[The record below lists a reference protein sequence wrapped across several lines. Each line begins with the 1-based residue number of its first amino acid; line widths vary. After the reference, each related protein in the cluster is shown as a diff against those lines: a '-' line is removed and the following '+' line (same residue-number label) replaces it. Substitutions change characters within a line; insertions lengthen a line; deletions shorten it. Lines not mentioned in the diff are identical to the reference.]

1 VKRKYDD
8 LKNFSST
15 LHKVGWNQQEVL
27 KLTRERN
34 LNTPNTLP
42 DLVITRIVPSTSY
55 GSYPKPLTK
64 YAFHGLAGEFVKKVG
79 PHTEADDAALLSH
92 LLTYYGNIIGRGS
105 YWQIEDS
112 KHYLNLFMALVGKTG
127 VARKGTAERRVRNVF
142 DLICRG
148 QAVPLTP
155 GAQNPWTTRRQ
166 TGLSSGEGLIWAVRD
181 FLGGDPGEKD
191 KRLLVVE
198 EEFAGALK
206 AMKRHG
212 NTLSPVIRQAW
223 DDGHLGIMTKNLP
236 AKATGSHI
244 SIIGHITEH
253 ELVSHLESTEMAN
266 GLANRFLFFC
276 VKRSKKLPHGAKL
289 PKKDIGPIMY
299 KLKRAISFGRSEG
312 EIRLDSG
319 AIKLWEVL
327 YDELSDERPGLV
339 GAIVSRAA
347 PQVRRLAAI
356 YACLA
361 RSKVVRQE
369 HLLAGLA
376 VWDYCEQSV
385 YHIFGNRTG
394 DQVADRIMG
403 ALSKSNKGL
412 TRTEINSLFSRNE
425 SANRIQIALDLLESR
440 NLVSKRQDPTTGGR
454 PAERWVSL

>member
-1 VKRKYDD
+1 MKRKYDD
-8 LKNFSST
+8 LRDYVFS
-15 LHKVGWNQQEVL
+15 LHAVGWSQQELLNLARVRNL
-27 KLTRERN
+27 STPNPLPDIVLTRIA
-34 LNTPNTLP
+34 PC
-42 DLVITRIVPSTSY
+42 TSY
-55 GSYPKPLTK
+55 GPYPKPLAR

-105 YWQIEDS
+105 YWRIEDS

-127 VARKGTAERRVRNVF
+127 VARKGTAERRVRNIYEG
-142 DLICRG
+142 ICRR
-148 QAVPLTP
+148 QAVPLAP
-155 GAQNPWTTRRQ
+155 GAQNPWTIRRQ

-181 FLGGDPGEKD
+181 SMGGDPGEKD

-212 NTLSPVIRQAW
+212 NTLSPVIREAW
-223 DDGHLGIMTKNLP
+223 DDGHLGIMTKNFP
-236 AKATGSHI
+236 AKATGSHV

-253 ELVSHLESTEMAN
+253 EVISHLEATEMAN

-276 VKRSKKLPHGAKL
+276 VKRSKKLAHGAKL
-289 PKKDIGPIMY
+289 PKKDRRPIMDE
-299 KLKRAISFGRSEG
+299 LEVAISFGRSAG
-312 EIRLDSG
+312 EIGLGNMASM
-319 AIKLWEVL
+319 LWEVL

-339 GAIVSRAA
+339 GAILGRAA

-356 YACLA
+356 YACLDK
-361 RSKVVRQE
+361 SKIVRQK

-385 YHIFGNRTG
+385 YHIFGKRTG

-412 TRTEINSLFSRNE
+412 TRTEISNLSSRNE
-425 SANRIQIALDLLESR
+425 SAQRIQTALDLLE
-440 NLVSKRQDPTTGGR
+440 NLNLARKSQAPASGGR